1 MMNEL
6 EKVLNHIKSQA
17 HAQCEE
23 IAENALSECEAARSR
38 YAQEEQ
44 DEYWKFLGIA
54 TKEAEERLIKLGEL
68 AKSEAQ
74 KKLNETRREMAD
86 AAFDL
91 AARKFA
97 AVPEEQYL
105 MLLAKLNL
113 KPDFT
118 ADALVLRYKELLF
131 PEVESLLFD

>member
-6 EKVLNHIKSQA
+6 EKVLTHIRALS

-23 IAENALSECEAARSR
+23 VARSTLAECECARSR

-44 DEYWKFLGIA
+44 DEYWRFLGAA
-54 TKEAEERLIKLGEL
+54 TKEAEERLIKLGDL

-74 KKLNETRREMAD
+74 KKLFSTRREMVD

-91 AARKFA
+91 AARKLA
-97 AVPEEQYL
+97 ALPAGDYR
-105 MLLAKLNL
+105 LLLKKLNL

-118 ADALVLRYKELLF
+118 PESLAHRYKELLL
-131 PEVESLLFD
+131 PAVEALLFD